1 MAVDMDEE
9 TLSGEEALSWLEEDL
24 RRSAE
29 KEATLAGHS
38 FLGTEHLFLALLA
51 EPRGLA
57 EREVTAQG
65 LQPLVVRSQILLLA
79 GGREP
84 YRYWEGFR
92 PTPRLL
98 KILHLARGLEA
109 SPGEKKLTPAA
120 LLAALYQE
128 AQGVAARVLRQLGF
142 DLSRAL
148 ANAQAELVRTQE
160 VKPPAAPLS
169 TSPLPSAPET
179 PPPLTPQAPAPVSGE
194 ERLLAAWR
202 QHLLRDFTELA
213 RNGQLRP
220 VAGREQEIAE
230 VQEILGRLTRN
241 KPLLV
246 GPPGVG
252 KTAIVEGLAWQI
264 VLRPDGP
271 SSVRRVLGLSCLPC
285 LGEPSD
291 RERFAYELASL
302 TETLTGPSTLL
313 FLDDFHAAL
322 APETPELVRSVC
334 RFLVQREDIP
344 LIIAVRDTIYARAIA
359 GDEFFE
365 LYCRPLPIAP
375 PGLHET
381 HRIALSHRNRWMEHY
396 GVRLT
401 ETVVKLAVDLAAQA
415 LPQRLFPLKA
425 VELLDEACARTQ
437 ADRLR
442 DGKPG
447 FEDPPL
453 VSETTVREIA
463 ADWSGQKEWL
473 SLGDWRTMAHRELAR
488 LERQVA
494 IPGVRL
500 RADPLAL
507 EFLIDAAQAR
517 VGSAPIRATLS
528 AFLSEPLQEAL
539 ATTPCRAGDILL
551 ATREGSRLTFVRVGE
566 RTVYAA

>member
-1 MAVDMDEE
+1 MDEE
-9 TLSGEEALSWLEEDL
+9 ALNWLEEDL
-24 RRSAE
+24 RRAVE
-29 KEATLAGHS
+29 KEATLAGHP

-51 EPRGLA
+51 EPQGLA
-57 EREVTAQG
+57 EREVRAQG
-65 LQPLVVRSQILLLA
+65 LPPLAVRSQVLLVA

-98 KILHLARGLEA
+98 KVLHLARSLGGSHE
-109 SPGEKKLTPAA
+109 EEKLTPAA
-120 LLAALYQE
+120 LLVALYQE
-128 AQGVAARVLRQLGF
+128 AQGVAARVLAQLGF
-142 DLSRAL
+142 DLSRAM
-148 ANAQAELVRTQE
+148 ANAQAELVKARR
-160 VKPPAAPLS
+160 VKPPPAYLLA
-169 TSPLPSAPET
+169 SPQPRASEPSQLHRPT
-179 PPPLTPQAPAPVSGE
+179 PPAPVSGE
-194 ERLLAAWR
+194 ERLLTAWR
-202 QHLLRDFTELA
+202 QHLFQDFTELA

-220 VAGREQEIAE
+220 VAGREREIAE
-230 VQEILGRLTRN
+230 VQEILSRLTRN

-264 VLRPDGP
+264 VSRPDRP
-271 SSVRRVLGLSCLPC
+271 APVSRILCLSC
-285 LGEPSD
+285 LGEPSES
-291 RERFAYELASL
+291 ERFAHELASL
-302 TETLTGPSTLL
+302 TETLADPSTLL

-334 RFLVQREDIP
+334 RSLVKQEDFP
-344 LIIAVRDTIYARAIA
+344 LIIALRDTIYSKAIA

-365 LYCRPLPIAP
+365 LYCRPLEISP

-381 HRIALSHRNRWMEHY
+381 HRIALAHRNRWMEHY

-401 ETVVKLAVDLAAQA
+401 ETVVGLAVDLSARA

-425 VELLDEACARTQ
+425 VELLDEACARTRS
-437 ADRLR
+437 DRFQE
-442 DGKPG
+442 GPPG
-447 FEDPPL
+447 LEDLPL
-453 VSETTVREIA
+453 VSETTIREVA
-463 ADWSGQKEWL
+463 ADWSGQQEWL
-473 SLGDWRTMAHRELAR
+473 SLSDWRTVAHRELAR

-494 IPGVRL
+494 IPGIRL
-500 RADPLAL
+500 QADPLAL

-517 VGSAPIRATLS
+517 VGSAPIRETLS
-528 AFLSEPLQEAL
+528 AFLAEPLQEAL

-551 ATREGSRLTFVRVGE
+551 ATRDGSRITFVRVGE